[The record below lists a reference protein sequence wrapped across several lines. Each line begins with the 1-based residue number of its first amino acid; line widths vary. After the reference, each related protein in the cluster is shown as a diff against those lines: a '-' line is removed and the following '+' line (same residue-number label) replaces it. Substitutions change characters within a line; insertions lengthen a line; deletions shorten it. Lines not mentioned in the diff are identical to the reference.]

1 MFLQTLSLSGLLARA
16 SSKLAMIPDFGPF
29 FIIGVGLFLL
39 GLAVA
44 TAIYD
49 TWWTPQKAR
58 KSQTNILSCQ
68 TPVRQPLAR
77 RETHQV
83 SACQEQE
90 AYCCSS
96 HCL

>member
-1 MFLQTLSLSGLLARA
+1 MSLQILSHTETIERALAF
-16 SSKLAMIPDFGPF
+16 IIDFGPLWMAGIGF
-29 FIIGVGLFLL
+29 FILA
-39 GLAVA
+39 LAVIA
-44 TAIYD
+44 SFYD
-49 TWWTPQKAR
+49 TWWTPRKAR
-58 KSQTNILSCQ
+58 KSQTGTLSCQ

-90 AYCCSS
+90 AHGCPS